1 MPYVSSASRQ
11 GRRHRD
17 WSAETLTKLVT
28 AWGGAG
34 TPAARARQR
43 IEALAFAERR
53 EAAERERAAAAARA
67 ERERVAAAARAAAEE
82 AERERRRR
90 QAPTAILRREP
101 TPPPQNAEVDA
112 AAFARALAGWV
123 DSQGGRRVAAT
134 ELSQFYRSPA
144 ARGLVIPTKGALKLL
159 QPVAAAAGL
168 RISQTTDSAYVIETV
183 SAPSPE
189 PSVSGG
195 TAVAFARALRGWIAS
210 RKGGRIEA
218 NELAEFYK
226 SPAARGPVT
235 KLAISNLGGPLKL
248 LRPVA
253 AAEGLRIVQRT
264 NGQHAIEVIEP
275 TLAAAPAASLR
286 AVEGEILAVVDDR
299 GGQIAFG
306 ELAEAYRKVHG
317 KAIDYRA
324 LGFERLRLLV
334 EHLPGIDFD
343 PRVTS
348 KPVHA
353 SYAAPW
359 PATSRARRRFRRRKT
374 WGRRRLC
381 GPSNARS

>member
-1 MPYVSSASRQ
+1 M
-11 GRRHRD
+11 
-17 WSAETLTKLVT
+17 T

-112 AAFARALAGWV
+112 AAFARARRLGRFP
-123 DSQGGRRVAAT
+123 GGRRVAAT

-168 RISQTTDSAYVIETV
+168 RISRTTDSAYVIETV
-183 SAPSPE
+183 SAPSFE
-189 PSVSGG
+189 PSEPLG

-218 NELAEFYK
+218 NELA
-226 SPAARGPVT
+226 
-235 KLAISNLGGPLKL
+235 LGG
-248 LRPVA
+248 A
-253 AAEGLRIVQRT
+253 
-264 NGQHAIEVIEP
+264 
-275 TLAAAPAASLR
+275 
-286 AVEGEILAVVDDR
+286 
-299 GGQIAFG
+299 
-306 ELAEAYRKVHG
+306 RKV
-317 KAIDYRA
+317 
-324 LGFERLRLLV
+324 
-334 EHLPGIDFD
+334 
-343 PRVTS
+343 T
-348 KPVHA
+348 
-353 SYAAPW
+353 
-359 PATSRARRRFRRRKT
+359 ARHF
-374 WGRRRLC
+374 
-381 GPSNARS
+381 